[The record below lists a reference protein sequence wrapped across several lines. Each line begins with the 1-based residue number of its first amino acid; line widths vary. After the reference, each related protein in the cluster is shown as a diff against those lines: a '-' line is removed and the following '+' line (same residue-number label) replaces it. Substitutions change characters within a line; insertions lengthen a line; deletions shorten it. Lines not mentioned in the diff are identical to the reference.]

1 MSNVSIGGFINTDW
15 SYPYLDNT
23 DIFHPSL
30 FKYNKLTKE
39 SKTFILNDNT
49 SNKGFFLND
58 SSNNP
63 LHGFTIFSNDTSNYN
78 TILDDGKDKYIS
90 TQSTYGTLE
99 GIRVYDNS
107 GNYVRYRDSSNAE
120 YYLTIDISSNFIK
133 NLDNDVYQDNNND
146 VYQDNDNGSYTLN
159 NQTITIYGISAAT
172 NNKFYDLYAPDNS
185 GNSILVYYYKN
196 NFNNPY
202 SINVD
207 PKYFNINTTSIY
219 NKKKTNCND
228 ISLKADGIAQESL
241 YYNGLILPSINLNNS
256 SSNINITSPLIA
268 SIVSDWSGF
277 IDFGSGD
284 IPDDVSLPNNL
295 KDRRNVWSNKN
306 TSISCPIQNGYVTYS
321 DLYLNT
327 SISYQYLLNKKF
339 VITSGYI
346 LLNFSINVSG
356 QIV

>member
-1 MSNVSIGGFINTDW
+1 MSTVSIGGFINTDW

-30 FKYNKLTKE
+30 FKYNNLTNE

-58 SSNNP
+58 PSNNP
-63 LHGFTIFSNDTSNYN
+63 LYGFTIFSNDTSNYN
-78 TILDDGKDKYIS
+78 TILDDGKNKYIS

-107 GNYVRYRDSSNAE
+107 GNYVGYRDSSDNL
-120 YYLTIDISSNFIK
+120 YYLTIDIFSNFIK
-133 NLDNDVYQDNNND
+133 NLDNDNN
-146 VYQDNDNGSYTLN
+146 VYQDNDNRSYTLN
-159 NQTITIYGISAAT
+159 NQTITIYGINATT

-185 GNSILVYYYKN
+185 GNFYSVYRYEN
-196 NFNNPY
+196 NLNNPY

-207 PKYFNINTTSIY
+207 PKYFDINTTSIY

-256 SSNINITSPLIA
+256 SSNINITSPLIGGF
-268 SIVSDWSGF
+268 IFNWSGF

-284 IPDDVSLPNNL
+284 IPDDVSLSNNL

-339 VITSGYI
+339 VVTSGYI
-346 LLNFSINVSG
+346 LLNFNINESTQNV
-356 QIV
+356 